1 MQLVYMPENTTQGV
15 YTNVQELVKLRYK
28 ASGYSFLPRQPVHS
42 LLTGRHASRLRGR
55 GMDFEEIR
63 RYLPGDDIRKIDWK
77 VTARTKKP
85 HTRIHTEE
93 RERPVLLVVDQ
104 RVNMFF
110 GSRVNM
116 KSVTAAHSAA
126 LAAWR
131 VVEQGDRVGAL
142 VFNDTNVKEI
152 STHRSRKRV
161 MQILGEIVRLNHLLK
176 VDNQDN
182 ANPAMLNQVLDKTLR
197 IAKHDYLICIISDFY
212 GMDENTKRLIKLM
225 GQHNDVLAALI
236 YDPLAAKPP
245 QAGRFVVS
253 DGELQ
258 VEVDTSTGKKR
269 SDIANIFNERLR
281 SLKDELTKLGIPVLP
296 IQTEDPVELQVRRL
310 LGQAIAAQGGGHVR

>member
-1 MQLVYMPENTTQGV
+1 MAENTTQGV
-15 YTNVQELVKLRYK
+15 YTNVQELMKLRYK

-85 HTRIHTEE
+85 HTRVYTEE
-93 RERPVLLVVDQ
+93 RERPVLIVVDQ
-104 RVNMFF
+104 RVSMFF
-110 GSRVNM
+110 GTRVNM
-116 KSVTAAHSAA
+116 KSVTAAHGAA

-131 VVEQGDRVGAL
+131 VVDQGDRVGAL
-142 VFNDTNVKEI
+142 VFNDTQVKEF
-152 STHRSRKRV
+152 SPYRSRKRV
-161 MQILGEIVRLNHLLK
+161 MQILGEIVRLNQLLN
-176 VDNQDN
+176 VDTQSK
-182 ANPAMLNQVLDKTLR
+182 ANPTMLNQILDRALR
-197 IAKHDYLICIISDFY
+197 TAKHDYMICIISDFF
-212 GMDENTKRLIKLM
+212 GMDENTRRLIKLM

-236 YDPLAAKPP
+236 YDPIAGKPP
-245 QAGRFVVS
+245 QAGRFVIS

-258 VEVDTSTGKKR
+258 VEVDTSSGKKR
-269 SDIANIFNERLR
+269 TGIANIFDQRLR

-310 LGQAIAAQGGGHVR
+310 LGQAIATQGGGHVR

>member
-1 MQLVYMPENTTQGV
+1 MAENTTQGV
-15 YTNVQELVKLRYK
+15 YTNVQELMKLRYK

-63 RYLPGDDIRKIDWK
+63 RYLPGDDIRKIDWR

-85 HTRIHTEE
+85 HTRVYTEE

-104 RVNMFF
+104 RVSMFF
-110 GSRVNM
+110 GTRVNM

-131 VVEQGDRVGAL
+131 VVDQGDRVGAF
-142 VFNDTNVKEI
+142 VFNDTQVKEI
-152 STHRSRKRV
+152 SPHRSRKRV
-161 MQILGEIVRLNHLLK
+161 MQILGEIVRLNQLLN
-176 VDNQDN
+176 VDTRSK
-182 ANPAMLNQVLDKTLR
+182 ANPNMLNQVLDRTFR
-197 IAKHDYLICIISDFY
+197 TAKHDYLICIISDFY

-245 QAGRFVVS
+245 QAGRFMVS

-258 VEVDTSTGKKR
+258 VEVLKGK
-269 SDIANIFNERLR
+269 
-281 SLKDELTKLGIPVLP
+281 
-296 IQTEDPVELQVRRL
+296 
-310 LGQAIAAQGGGHVR
+310 

>member
-1 MQLVYMPENTTQGV
+1 MANEVKQGV
-15 YTNVQELVKLRYK
+15 YTNVQELMKLRYK

-85 HTRIHTEE
+85 HTRVYTEE

-104 RVNMFF
+104 RVSMFF

-116 KSVTAAHSAA
+116 KSVTAAHGAA

-131 VVEQGDRVGAL
+131 VVDQGDRVGAL
-142 VFNDTNVKEI
+142 VFNDTLVRET
-152 STHRSRKRV
+152 SPHRSRKRV
-161 MQILGEIVRLNHLLK
+161 MQILGEIVRLNQLLN
-176 VDNQDN
+176 VDTQSKE
-182 ANPAMLNQVLDKTLR
+182 NPAMLNQVLDRALR

-212 GMDENTKRLIKLM
+212 GMDEDTKRLIKLM

-245 QAGRFVVS
+245 QGRRFVIS
-253 DGELQ
+253 DGEFQ
-258 VEVDTSTGKKR
+258 VEMDTSSGKKR
-269 SDIANIFNERLR
+269 TDIANIFNERLR
-281 SLKDELTKLGIPVLP
+281 ILKNELTKLGIPVLP
-296 IQTEDPVELQVRRL
+296 IQTEDPVELQVRHL
-310 LGQAIAAQGGGHVR
+310 LGQAIAVKGGGHVR

>member
-1 MQLVYMPENTTQGV
+1 MANEAKQGV
-15 YTNVQELVKLRYK
+15 YTNVQELMKLRYK

-85 HTRIHTEE
+85 HTRVYTEE

-104 RVNMFF
+104 RVSMFF
-110 GSRVNM
+110 GTRVNM
-116 KSVTAAHSAA
+116 KSVTAAHGAA

-131 VVEQGDRVGAL
+131 VVDQGDRVGAL
-142 VFNDTNVKEI
+142 VFNDTQVKEI
-152 STHRSRKRV
+152 SPHRSRKRV
-161 MQILGEIVRLNHLLK
+161 MQILGEIVKLNQQLN
-176 VDNQDN
+176 VDTQNK
-182 ANPAMLNQVLDKTLR
+182 ANPVMLNQVLDRALR
-197 IAKHDYLICIISDFY
+197 ITKHDYLICIISDFY

-225 GQHNDVLAALI
+225 GQHNDVLVLLI

-245 QAGRFVVS
+245 QGGRFIIS
-253 DGELQ
+253 DGEFQ
-258 VEVDTSTGKKR
+258 VEMDTSSGKKR
-269 SDIANIFNERLR
+269 MDIANIFNERLR
-281 SLKDELTKLGIPVLP
+281 SLKYELTKLGIPVLP
-296 IQTEDPVELQVRRL
+296 IQTEDPVEMQVRRL
-310 LGQAIAAQGGGHVR
+310 LGQAIGLQGGGHVR

>member
-1 MQLVYMPENTTQGV
+1 MDKESTQGV
-15 YTNVQELVKLRYK
+15 YTNLQELMKLRYK

-42 LLTGRHASRLRGR
+42 MLTGRHASRLRGR

-85 HTRIHTEE
+85 HTRVYTEE

-104 RVNMFF
+104 RVSMFF
-110 GSRVNM
+110 GTRVNM
-116 KSVTAAHSAA
+116 KSVTAAHGAA

-131 VVEQGDRVGAL
+131 VVAQGDRVGAI
-142 VFNDTNVKEI
+142 VFNDTQIREI
-152 STHRSRKRV
+152 SPHRSRKRV
-161 MQILGEIVRLNHLLK
+161 MQILGEIVRLNQLLN
-176 VDNQDN
+176 VDIQSK
-182 ANPAMLNQVLDKTLR
+182 ANPAMLNQVLDRALR

-212 GMDENTKRLIKLM
+212 GMDEDTKRLIKLM
-225 GQHNDVLAALI
+225 GQHNDVLAILI

-245 QAGRFVVS
+245 QGGRFVIS
-253 DGELQ
+253 DSEMQ
-258 VEVDTSTGKKR
+258 VEVDTSSGKKR

-281 SLKDELTKLGIPVLP
+281 SLKNELTKLGIPVLP
-296 IQTEDPVELQVRRL
+296 IQTEDPVEMQVRPL
-310 LGQAIAAQGGGHVR
+310 LGQAIAEQGGKCV

>member
-1 MQLVYMPENTTQGV
+1 MANEVKQGV
-15 YTNVQELVKLRYK
+15 YTNVQELMKLRYK

-85 HTRIHTEE
+85 HTRVYTEE

-104 RVNMFF
+104 RVSMFF

-116 KSVTAAHSAA
+116 KSVTAAHGAA

-131 VVEQGDRVGAL
+131 VVDQGDRVGAL
-142 VFNDTNVKEI
+142 VFNDTLVRET
-152 STHRSRKRV
+152 SPHRSRKRV
-161 MQILGEIVRLNHLLK
+161 MQILGEIVRLNQLLN
-176 VDNQDN
+176 VDTQSK
-182 ANPAMLNQVLDKTLR
+182 ANPAMLNQVLDRALR

-212 GMDENTKRLIKLM
+212 GMDEDTKRLIKLM

-245 QAGRFVVS
+245 QGRRFVIS
-253 DGELQ
+253 DGEFQ
-258 VEVDTSTGKKR
+258 VEMDTSSGKKR
-269 SDIANIFNERLR
+269 TDIANIFNERLR
-281 SLKDELTKLGIPVLP
+281 ILKNELTKLGIPVLP
-296 IQTEDPVELQVRRL
+296 IQTEDPVELQVRHL
-310 LGQAIAAQGGGHVR
+310 LGQAIAVKGGGHVR

>member
-1 MQLVYMPENTTQGV
+1 
-15 YTNVQELVKLRYK
+15 
-28 ASGYSFLPRQPVHS
+28 
-42 LLTGRHASRLRGR
+42 
-55 GMDFEEIR
+55 MDFEEIR

-85 HTRIHTEE
+85 HTRIYTEE

-142 VFNDTNVKEI
+142 VFNDTQVKEI
-152 STHRSRKRV
+152 APHRSRKRV
-161 MQILGEIVRLNHLLK
+161 MQILGEIVRLNQLLK
-176 VDNQDN
+176 VDNQDK
-182 ANPAMLNQVLDKTLR
+182 ANPAMLNHVLDKTLR
-197 IAKHDYLICIISDFY
+197 VAKHDYLICIISDFY

-236 YDPLAAKPP
+236 YDPLAARPP

-269 SDIANIFNERLR
+269 SDIANIFNERLG
-281 SLKDELTKLGIPVLP
+281 SLKNELTKLGIPVLP
-296 IQTEDPVELQVRRL
+296 IQTEESVELQVRRL
-310 LGQAIAAQGGGHVR
+310 LGQAIAAHGGGHVR

>member
-1 MQLVYMPENTTQGV
+1 MSENTTQGV
-15 YTNVQELVKLRYK
+15 YTNVQELVKLQYK

-55 GMDFEEIR
+55 GMDFEKIR

-85 HTRIHTEE
+85 HTRVYTEE
-93 RERPVLLVVDQ
+93 RERPVLLVIDQ
-104 RVNMFF
+104 RVSMFF

-131 VVEQGDRVGAL
+131 VVDQGDRVGAL
-142 VFNDTNVKEI
+142 VFNDTQVKEI
-152 STHRSRKRV
+152 SPHRSRKRV
-161 MQILGEIVRLNHLLK
+161 MQILGEIVRLNQLLNVNSQSK
-176 VDNQDN
+176 AN
-182 ANPAMLNQVLDKTLR
+182 ASMLNQVLDKTLR
-197 IAKHDYLICIISDFY
+197 IAKHDYLTCIISDFF

-245 QAGRFVVS
+245 QAGRLVVS

-281 SLKDELTKLGIPVLP
+281 SLKGELTKLGIPILP
-296 IQTEDPVELQVRRL
+296 IQTEEPVEIQVRRL

>member
-1 MQLVYMPENTTQGV
+1 MMTQKPSNLTQGV
-15 YTNVQELVKLRYK
+15 YITIEELIRLQHK
-28 ASGYSFLPRQPVHS
+28 AQGFSFLPHQPVHS

-77 VTARTKKP
+77 VTSRTKKP
-85 HTRIHTEE
+85 HTRVYTEE

-104 RVNMFF
+104 RMSMFF
-110 GSRVNM
+110 GTRVNM
-116 KSVTAAHSAA
+116 KSVTAAHGAA

-131 VVEQGDRVGAL
+131 VVDQGDRVGAL
-142 VFNDTNVKEI
+142 VFNDTQVKEV
-152 STHRSRKRV
+152 SPHRSRKRV
-161 MQILGEIVRLNHLLK
+161 MQILGEIVRLNQLLK
-176 VDNQDN
+176 VDNQDK
-182 ANPAMLNQVLDKTLR
+182 ANPTMLNQVLGRTSR

-212 GMDENTKRLIKLM
+212 GMDKNTKRLIKLM
-225 GQHNDVLAALI
+225 GQHNDVLVTLI

-245 QAGRFVVS
+245 QGGRFVVS

-258 VEVDTSTGKKR
+258 IEVDTSSGKKR
-269 SDIANIFNERLR
+269 TDIANIFKERLR

-296 IQTEDPVELQVRRL
+296 IQTEDPVEIQVRRL